1 MLAFLLDTDTVSFIL
16 RGQGPAAARLT
27 AHPPSE
33 VCISSLT
40 LAELR
45 FGAERRRS
53 RKLHGVIDTFVGT
66 VQVVPFDAACAAAY
80 GRIQSTLEAKGTPI
94 GTLDTLI
101 AAHAFA
107 LNLTLVTNNQKHFS
121 KVRGLKLANWSADPP

>member
-1 MLAFLLDTDTVSFIL
+1 MLTYLLDTDTVSFIL
-16 RGQGPAAARLT
+16 RAQGPAASRLT
-27 AHPPSE
+27 AHQPSE
-33 VCISSLT
+33 IAISSLT

-53 RKLHGVIDTFVGT
+53 RKLHGVIDTFIRT
-66 VQVVPFDAACAAAY
+66 IQVMPFDPACAAAY
-80 GRIQSTLEAKGTPI
+80 GRIQAALEAKGTPI

-121 KVRGLKLANWSADPP
+121 QVRGLALENWSVDPA

>member
-1 MLAFLLDTDTVSFIL
+1 MFLLDTDTVSYIL

-27 AHPPSE
+27 AHQPSE
-33 VCISSLT
+33 VSISALT

-53 RKLHGVIDTFVGT
+53 RKLHGIIDAFTRT
-66 VQVVPFDAACAAAY
+66 VAVLPFDGAAAAAF
-80 GRIQSTLEAKGTPI
+80 GRVQAALETKGTPI

-101 AAHAFA
+101 ASHALA
-107 LNLTLVTNNQKHFS
+107 LNCTLVSNNLKHFS
-121 KVRGLKLANWSADPP
+121 KVKGLKVVNWSAEAG

>member
-1 MLAFLLDTDTVSFIL
+1 MLAFILDTDTVSYVL

-27 AHPPSE
+27 THQPSE
-33 VCISSLT
+33 VCISALT

-53 RKLHGVIDTFVGT
+53 RKLHSVIDTFIRSVD
-66 VQVVPFDAACAAAY
+66 VLPFENGAAAAF
-80 GRIQSTLEAKGTPI
+80 GRVQTALETKGTPI

-101 AAHAFA
+101 ASHALA
-107 LNLTLVTNNQKHFS
+107 LNLTLVTNNTKHFS
-121 KVRGLKLANWSADPP
+121 RVRGLKLANWSVEAG

>member
-1 MLAFLLDTDTVSFIL
+1 MPSFLLDTDTVSYVL
-16 RGQGPAAARLT
+16 RGQGPAASRLT

-33 VCISSLT
+33 VCISALT

-53 RKLHGVIDTFVGT
+53 RRLHKIIDVFIASVE
-66 VQVVPFDAACAAAY
+66 VAPFDASCSAAF
-80 GRIQSTLEAKGTPI
+80 GRIQAALEAKGTPI

-101 AAHAFA
+101 ASHALA
-107 LNLTLVTNNQKHFS
+107 LNVTLVSNNLKHFS
-121 KVRGLKLANWSADPP
+121 KVRGLRVVNWNADVG